1 MQCVSILDNAKKL
14 GLMVFWG
21 GQNGAS
27 KVFGI
32 PSCQFA
38 DTWEIE
44 SKNFFHKHTKN

>member
-1 MQCVSILDNAKKL
+1 MQYVSILDNAKKL

-21 GQNGAS
+21 GQNGAPT
-27 KVFGI
+27 VFGI

-38 DTWEIE
+38 DIWEIE